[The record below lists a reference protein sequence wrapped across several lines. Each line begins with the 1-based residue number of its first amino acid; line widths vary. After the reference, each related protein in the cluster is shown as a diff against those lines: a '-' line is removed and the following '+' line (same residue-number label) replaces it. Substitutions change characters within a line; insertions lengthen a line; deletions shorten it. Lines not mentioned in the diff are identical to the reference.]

1 MMSEGTDTAVVQRR
15 HQNPPRV
22 PHLGVVVSKID
33 RLSTV
38 CRIRIILP
46 FNPARQIVDNDKR
59 GTLKGPC
66 EKGFAK
72 SLFVFCNR
80 TSSHILVTH
89 KGISLTS
96 LTTSRQPPSQINPP
110 QCRSID

>member
-72 SLFVFCNR
+72 SLFVFCTNFVAYLGYSQGHISHQSHNFTP
-80 TSSHILVTH
+80 TSQSDQSTPV
-89 KGISLTS
+89 
-96 LTTSRQPPSQINPP
+96 
-110 QCRSID
+110 